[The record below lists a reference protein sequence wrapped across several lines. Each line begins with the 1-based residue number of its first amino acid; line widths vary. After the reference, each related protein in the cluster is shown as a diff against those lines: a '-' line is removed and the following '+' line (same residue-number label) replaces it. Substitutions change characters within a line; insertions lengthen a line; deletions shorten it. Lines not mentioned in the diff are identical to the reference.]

1 MLKNISDH
9 KKYVLFSYLAMG
21 SNMLNGFILFPLII
35 KYLGLTALGVF
46 GVLYSMKSIIDI
58 GMGWMS
64 GSMTKNL
71 IKYKYLKNNITTV
84 SFITNWSYGL
94 FGAFIFI
101 LYGYFVKPDYFMS
114 AVYFSVFVFVSFAWL
129 PYSEL
134 LISELRQYQVAFFRF
149 FGQFLFMIG
158 SIGAFLIVKD
168 KSLDIIFMM
177 LAISN
182 IVVFASLH
190 IYYTSKFKLTL
201 EYKKITKKMIYKLFV
216 SDGSKFLFNGI
227 STILLL
233 QIDVLLLD
241 YLYGGA
247 SAGIYLIIWK
257 IPNTLIMLGWRVSE
271 PFQAV
276 VPKRLKIN
284 TRGIRIEFFTLE
296 RKILLVSI
304 FVATGYTFLGSYIL
318 DIWVGSENIP
328 NIEYM
333 YLVPALVIILS
344 IMQRLYVS
352 VNYYTDGLNRV
363 SILQF
368 IEIGFKIIFIIFF
381 FKSFQELAP
390 IVGWLAAYLF
400 TILFYRNNSLKIL
413 NG

>member
-21 SNMLNGFILFPLII
+21 SNMIIGFILFPLII
-35 KYLGLTALGVF
+35 KYLGLGALGVF
-46 GVLYSMKSIIDI
+46 GVFYSMKSIIDI

-71 IKYKYLKNNITTV
+71 IKYKYLKNNIATV

-101 LYGYFVKPDYFMS
+101 LYGYFVKPDYLMS
-114 AVYFSVFVFVSFAWL
+114 AVYFSVFVFVGFAWL

-149 FGQFLFMIG
+149 VGQFLFMIG

-168 KSLDIIFMM
+168 KSLNIIFMM

-182 IVVFASLH
+182 IILLVSLH
-190 IYYTSKFKLTL
+190 LYYLSKFKLVL
-201 EYKKITKKMIYKLFV
+201 EYKKITKKMLHKLFV
-216 SDGSKFLFNGI
+216 LDGSKFLFNGI

-233 QIDVLLLD
+233 QVDVLLID
-241 YLYGGA
+241 YLYGST

-257 IPNTLIMLGWRVSE
+257 IPNTIIMLGWRVSE

-276 VPKRLKIN
+276 VSKRLKNDIKN
-284 TRGIRIEFFTLE
+284 IRIEFFTLE
-296 RKILLVSI
+296 RKILLASI
-304 FVATGYTFLGSYIL
+304 FVAFGYTFLGSYIL
-318 DIWVGSENIP
+318 DIWVGRENIP

-333 YLVPALVIILS
+333 YLVPALVVILS
-344 IMQRLYVS
+344 IMQRLYMS
-352 VNYYTDGLNRV
+352 VNYYTDGLNMV

-368 IEIGFKIIFIIFF
+368 IEIAFKIIFIVFF
-381 FKSFQELAP
+381 FEYFQELAP
-390 IVGWLAAYLF
+390 IVGWLVAFLF
-400 TILFYRNNSLKIL
+400 TIWFYKRNSLRVL
-413 NG
+413 L